1 MRCEPGFDSR
11 LIAQRYRLTGYLGR
25 GGMADVYRAFDLTLE
40 RPVAVKMFRSGGDDS
55 ERRRFEEE
63 ARLLARLHH
72 PGLVSVYD
80 AGFSEGE
87 PFLVMRLIEGQ
98 TLSSR
103 LAEGPLAA
111 PEVLDLGR
119 QLSSILAYVHDV
131 EVVHRDVKPSNV
143 LLDHDGRA
151 FLADFGI
158 SRLLNTV
165 TRVTATGK
173 IMGTVGYLAPEQVL
187 GADATPAIDVYALG
201 LVLLECVTGMPEY
214 EGCDAETALARLHRR
229 PRVPAGLSAPL
240 ATTIHAMTATKPELR
255 PTMAECADLLAGRV
269 PAAPPHRRWVL
280 LGATVTGAAAVAAV
294 SWVLL
299 GGSDAPFTQA
309 PPSTTQPAAP
319 TSSSP
324 PVSPSPAPVPTSG
337 TLASPMLITA
347 TSQGDEPSGFG
358 ARATPGPTTTTA
370 VPPTTTTAAEPGTTT
385 GPSSGGTTGSST
397 GNGNGKSNGNGGGN
411 GNGNGGATNPGNG
424 KGTPHG

>member
-1 MRCEPGFDSR
+1 MTCEPGFDSR
-11 LIAQRYRLTGYLGR
+11 LVAQRYRLTGYLGR
-25 GGMADVYRAFDLTLE
+25 GGMADVYRAFDTTLE
-40 RPVAVKMFRSGGDDS
+40 RAVAVKMFRSGGDDT

-80 AGFSEGE
+80 AGFSDGE
-87 PFLVMRLIEGQ
+87 PFLVMRLIEGK
-98 TLSSR
+98 TLASR
-103 LAEGPLAA
+103 LAEGPLSA
-111 PEVLDLGR
+111 PEVLDLGC
-119 QLSSILAYVHDV
+119 QLTSILTYVHDV

-201 LVLLECVTGMPEY
+201 LVLLECVTGTPEY

-240 ATTIHAMTATKPELR
+240 AATIHAMTATKPELR
-255 PTMAECADLLAGRV
+255 PTMVECADLLAGRAL
-269 PAAPPHRRWVL
+269 AAPPHRRWIL
-280 LGATVTGAAAVAAV
+280 LGATVTGAAAVAAT

-299 GGSDAPFTQA
+299 GGSDAPVTQA
-309 PPSTTQPAAP
+309 PPSPTTTQPAFGA
-319 TSSSP
+319 TSSSSLP
-324 PVSPSPAPVPTSG
+324 ASPWPSSSASRSPTSAPP
-337 TLASPMLITA
+337 ASPMLVTVTGQGDDPPGSGLPPPAGLSGTRVTPSQTTA
-347 TSQGDEPSGFG
+347 TAVP
-358 ARATPGPTTTTA
+358 PA
-370 VPPTTTTAAEPGTTT
+370 VPPTTTTVTAPSTTT
-385 GPSSGGTTGSST
+385 AH
-397 GNGNGKSNGNGGGN
+397 GNGV
-411 GNGNGGATNPGNG
+411 ATNPGNG
-424 KGTPHG
+424 KGNGKGNPHS